1 MERNQIPFFL
11 KTEASSVPTVLSVVN
26 GDTITYPY
34 DVVTPLIFT
43 LLLQLKLQKK
53 NIKYPHKHFLYYL
66 SNEGGSTIFLKPTD
80 KDEKANI
87 VFSLNS
93 SKASCPSSTPCRKS
107 FLLKNETSM
116 ELADLFNLSFMTGVF
131 SSTLKTAKVV
141 PVFKKDSKLDFS
153 NLFPTSLLS
162 NIEKIL
168 EKHMYKRLHTFLNNN
183 SIIYNFQF
191 GFRNQYSTPHTL
203 INITGNVG
211 KTLDDGKIQAVEFW
225 QTYKKLFIL
234 STTRY
239 RQQN

>member
-26 GDTITYPY
+26 GDTITNPY

-141 PVFKKDSKLDFS
+141 PVFKKDSNQILATFFQPPCYQISKKYLKSICIKDCIPFSITIVLSITFSLDS
-153 NLFPTSLLS
+153 
-162 NIEKIL
+162 K
-168 EKHMYKRLHTFLNNN
+168 
-183 SIIYNFQF
+183 
-191 GFRNQYSTPHTL
+191 
-203 INITGNVG
+203 INI
-211 KTLDDGKIQAVEFW
+211 LHLIP
-225 QTYKKLFIL
+225 
-234 STTRY
+234 
-239 RQQN
+239 